1 MKTLQKQLNRR
12 CYKIVFK
19 FIVLLALFSSNTVN
33 VYSQGLSVNT
43 CPTIEK
49 RSNGNGQENFSLV
62 EQDEEIRNFARKHN
76 YNLMQVFGGTYESAS
91 GDFSRRE
98 FKQLFDWVTKAHPK
112 PFAIAIKFINRF
124 SRTGA
129 GAISIV
135 QDLVENKGIH
145 LIETSSGLS
154 TENLKERYEIY
165 DKLLKAQV
173 ENQERLE
180 RTVPGMRKF
189 LEAGNWLGKAPIG
202 YTMKGTRVVDFA
214 LKNHK
219 QEIFI
224 DAKGQLLKKAWNWK
238 LNGERDV
245 YIRQRLKEMG
255 LLISKQK
262 LNDMWRKPFYA
273 GIITNALIDR
283 PVRGHW
289 EPMVSEED
297 FLRINA
303 MLNQPKKVPYA
314 SEAIHIERPLAR
326 FLKCCSCSGL
336 LTGYEVKAKKVHY
349 YKCNKCKG
357 ATFNAN
363 SNGKSRTVGL
373 NNSLSELLKRY
384 QLRDDLIEP
393 FRLQLQRFFEFNNQD
408 AINNIAILEKEIE
421 DTDKRLKALDE
432 RFWLSTVDLPA
443 EKYKALQDQIKQE
456 KAEKESRLA
465 GLRQKLSNSDFFINE
480 AVDIAHNLQYYW
492 EFSDLETKLR
502 LQKTVFPGG
511 LLINPSNRRYL
522 TRFINDFLRRI
533 PVFTRT
539 LNWGKMKKVAIAD
552 DFSLLVAGTGL
563 EPMTF
568 GL

>member
-1 MKTLQKQLNRR
+1 MDRIELFQRFITPKQQEKTENRNIVGYTRISSKQQ
-12 CYKIVFK
+12 
-19 FIVLLALFSSNTVN
+19 S
-33 VYSQGLSVNT
+33 
-43 CPTIEK
+43 
-49 RSNGNGQENFSLV
+49 ENFSLV
-62 EQDEEIRNFARKHN
+62 EQEQEIKSFAQRNN
-76 YNLMQVFGGTYESAS
+76 YHLLQIFGATYESAS
-91 GDFSRRE
+91 GDFSRKE
-98 FKQLFDWVTKAHPK
+98 FKQLYDWVTKSHPK
-112 PFAIAIKFINRF
+112 PHAIAIKFINRF

-129 GAISIV
+129 SAIGIV
-135 QDLVENKGIH
+135 HELVAKDIH
-145 LIETSSGLS
+145 IIETSSGLT
-154 TENLKERYEIY
+154 TENLKDRIEIY
-165 DKLLKAQV
+165 EKLLKAQK
-173 ENQERLE
+173 ENNERLQI
-180 RTVPGMRKF
+180 TIPGMRKF

-255 LLISKQK
+255 LAISKQK
-262 LNDMWRKPFYA
+262 LNDIWRKPFYA
-273 GIITNALIDR
+273 GIIAYSLLDR

-326 FLKCCSCSGL
+326 FLKCCSCGGL

-363 SNGKSRTVGL
+363 SIGKSRTVGL
-373 NNSLSELLKRY
+373 NNSFSELLKRY
-384 QLRDDLIEP
+384 QLRDDLVEP

-408 AINNIAILEKEIE
+408 TINNIAILEREIE

-443 EKYKALQDQIKQE
+443 EKYKAFQDQIKQE

-480 AVDIAHNLQYYW
+480 AVDIARNLQYYW

-522 TRFINDFLRRI
+522 TRFVNDFFRRI
-533 PVFTRT
+533 PVFSRV
-539 LNWGKMKKVAIAD
+539 LNWAKMRKVAISD
-552 DFSLLVAGTGL
+552 DFSPLVAGTGL
-563 EPMTF
+563 EPVAF